1 MNNHD
6 ATYWIEKL
14 NLKPHPE
21 GGFYAEVYRSS
32 DTLPS
37 DALPGS
43 YSGDRSVATSIYFL
57 LRSGDISKLHILKSD
72 ELWFH
77 HAGSP
82 VEVHGITE
90 DGTHSLLTLRADN
103 PQIVIGKNTYFGSRI
118 TEENSYALVSCV
130 VAPGFD
136 FDDFVMPGRAE
147 LVDKFPQHALII
159 EQLT

>member
-21 GGFYAEVYRSS
+21 GGFYAEVYRSG
-32 DTLPS
+32 DTLHS

-43 YSGDRSVATSIYFL
+43 YSGDRSVVTSIYFL
-57 LRSGDISKLHILKSD
+57 LRSGDVSKLHILKSD

-77 HAGSP
+77 HSGSP
-82 VEVHGITE
+82 IEVHAITE
-90 DGTHSLLTLRADN
+90 DGTHHSIVLSTDN
-103 PQIVIGKNTYFGSRI
+103 PQAVIGKNTYFGSRI

-136 FDDFVMPGRAE
+136 FDDFEMPPRSE
-147 LVDKFPQHALII
+147 LLALFPQHTLII